1 MFGRGGVAGDA
12 ITTSEKVQAG
22 SWAKT
27 GDWSTGCL
35 SSSGE
40 EDKMCKSQEA
50 EIEELRE
57 QVEWFRK
64 QRGEAEQE
72 GQSDPARGE
81 SGLEDD

>member
-1 MFGRGGVAGDA
+1 
-12 ITTSEKVQAG
+12 
-22 SWAKT
+22 
-27 GDWSTGCL
+27 
-35 SSSGE
+35 
-40 EDKMCKSQEA
+40 MCKSQEA

-72 GQSDPARGE
+72 GQSDRARGE